1 MKKIFVMFALM
12 TGAVSAF
19 AQNVTD
25 SASAETGSV
34 TMTRELYP
42 GQEDGDLYHGLTRK
56 LTFDRMVP
64 PYGLEVTYG
73 KTTHIIFPSAV
84 RYVDLGSPNLVAGKA
99 DGAENVIRVKAV
111 VKNFRDET
119 NMSVITESGN
129 FYTFNVK
136 YADEPLLLSIE
147 MKDFIHD
154 GSKVNRPNNALDI
167 YLKELGSESPK
178 LVQLINKSI
187 HKENKRHVKHIGSKA
202 FGIQYLLR
210 GIYTHNGLLYFH
222 TQVRNQS
229 NVPFEVDFVTF
240 KIVDKKVMKRT
251 AIQEQ
256 IVFPLRAYNY
266 ATLVAGNK
274 DERTVFTFDKF
285 TIPAGKVLVV
295 ELNEKSGGRHQSFTV
310 ESEDIV
316 RAKVIN
322 ELKVK

>member
-19 AQNVTD
+19 AQNAAD
-25 SASAETGSV
+25 SISAETGRV

-64 PYGLEVTYG
+64 PYGLEVTYD

-111 VKNFRDET
+111 VRNFRDET
-119 NMSVITESGN
+119 NMSVITESGS

-136 YADEPLLLSIE
+136 YADEPLLLNIE

-167 YLKELGSESPK
+167 YLKELGSDSPK

-274 DERTVFTFDKF
+274 DERTMFTFDKF

>member
-1 MKKIFVMFALM
+1 MKKIFVMFALALG
-12 TGAVSAF
+12 TVSAF
-19 AQNVTD
+19 AQNESDTV
-25 SASAETGSV
+25 SAEDSSV
-34 TMTRELYP
+34 TLIKDVYP
-42 GQEDGDLYHGLTRK
+42 HQEDGDLYHGLTRK

-84 RYVDLGSPNLVAGKA
+84 RYVDLGSANLIAGKA
-99 DGAENVIRVKAV
+99 DGAENVIRVKAT

-119 NMSVITESGN
+119 NMSVITESGS

-136 YADEPLLLSIE
+136 YSDEPLLLNVE

-167 YLKELGSESPK
+167 YLQELGCESPK
-178 LVQLINKSI
+178 LVHLISKAI
-187 HKENKRHVKHIGSKA
+187 HKENRRHVKHIGSKA

-210 GIYTHNGLLYFH
+210 GLYTHNGLLYFH
-222 TQVRNQS
+222 TQIKNSS

-256 IVFPLRAYNY
+256 VIFPLRAYNY
-266 ATLVAGNK
+266 ATVVAGNK
-274 DERTVFTFDKF
+274 EERTVFVLDKF
-285 TIPAGKVLVV
+285 TIPADKVLVV

-310 ESEDIV
+310 ENEDIV
-316 RAKVIN
+316 RARVIN